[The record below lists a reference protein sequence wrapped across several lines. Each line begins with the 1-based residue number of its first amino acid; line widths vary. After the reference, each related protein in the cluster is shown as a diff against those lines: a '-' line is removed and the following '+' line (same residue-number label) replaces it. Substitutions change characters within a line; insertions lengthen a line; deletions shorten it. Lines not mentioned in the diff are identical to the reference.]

1 MIARRKLELSFLT
14 RSGVCLIL
22 KGHLQNSSENSRV
35 EKIKTNTLDRF
46 AATEKI
52 GSIDL
57 LKIDTEGYEMPVLNG
72 QSNLKN
78 NSIKLVYLEVGFSK
92 TNVRN
97 TYFADSFNFL
107 NNLGY
112 AFFGFYE
119 SIIMILRTKTTLETP
134 CSFITAI

>member
-1 MIARRKLELSFLT
+1 M
-14 RSGVCLIL
+14 CLIL

-72 QSNLKN
+72 QSNL
-78 NSIKLVYLEVGFSK
+78 
-92 TNVRN
+92 
-97 TYFADSFNFL
+97 
-107 NNLGY
+107 
-112 AFFGFYE
+112 
-119 SIIMILRTKTTLETP
+119 
-134 CSFITAI
+134 